1 MTLVWR
7 TTIESDWLQVQEPS
21 EKVLRVT
28 PLNLGETQALYA
40 RDLVTARTQLETP
53 KLRQCHTCPGE
64 GSA

>member
-7 TTIESDWLQVQEPS
+7 TTIESDWLQIQEPS

-40 RDLVTARTQLETP
+40 RDLVTVKTQLEAP
-53 KLRQCHTCPGE
+53 KLR
-64 GSA
+64 